1 MRKPRVLFLIA
12 ILSLTSFVFAQSSDA
27 PVITISTSVT
37 AVTYTEKGGDV
48 NLQFVG
54 TDLSHN
60 SKGKAKVKVQKGVNE
75 VEAEF
80 SNLVPAS
87 SFGPA
92 YLTYVLWAIS
102 PEGRSSNLGELQ
114 LNGSNSKLDVTTRL
128 QSFAMIVTAEPY
140 FSVSFPSEKVIL
152 YNVVPPGT
160 KGSFQSVQ
168 PKGELFSRGNYSDP
182 SLTPL
187 YGDSKTPLA
196 LLEAENAVRIAQL
209 GGAQQYAADT
219 FTKATNSL
227 SYAQGL
233 LQQKKDKK
241 LVISAARDAV
251 QTAEDARL
259 IAARRMQE
267 EKLANERAAA
277 AAQVAD
283 EAKKAAE
290 AQAQQAQAELA
301 AAQAAKAQAEA
312 EAQRMAAELQQQQA
326 QAQAAQ
332 AQAATA
338 LAQQQAATAQ
348 AQAAQAEEEKEAL
361 RKQILQQLNSVLV
374 TVDTTRGLVATMADV
389 LFDSGK
395 FNLRPEAREKLS
407 KLSGIILS
415 HPGLNLQIEGYTD
428 NVGSDDF
435 NLQLSQKRSDAVRDY
450 LVGQGL
456 SPATVTSQGMGKSNP
471 VASNDTAVGRQQNR
485 RVEIVVTGE
494 VIGINITPSTPP
506 Q

>member
-1 MRKPRVLFLIA
+1 M
-12 ILSLTSFVFAQSSDA
+12 
-27 PVITISTSVT
+27 
-37 AVTYTEKGGDV
+37 E
-48 NLQFVG
+48 LQFVG
-54 TDLSHN
+54 TDLLHN
-60 SKGKAKVKVQKGVNE
+60 AKGKAKVKVQKGANE
-75 VEAEF
+75 VQADF

-87 SFGPA
+87 TFGPA
-92 YLTYVLWAIS
+92 YLTYVLWAIT

-114 LNGSNSKLDVTTRL
+114 LGGTKSSLDVTTRL

-152 YNVVPPGT
+152 YNVVPSGT
-160 KGSFQSVQ
+160 KGTFQQVQ
-168 PKGELFSRGNYSDP
+168 AKGDLFARGNYNDP

-187 YGDSKTPLA
+187 VGDSKTPLA

-233 LQQKKDKK
+233 LKQKKDKK

-251 QTAEDARL
+251 QTAEDARM
-259 IAARRMQE
+259 IAAKRMEE

-277 AAQVAD
+277 AAQVAA
-283 EAKKAAE
+283 EAQKAAE

-312 EAQRMAAELQQQQA
+312 ETQKMAAELQQQQA
-326 QAQAAQ
+326 QA
-332 AQAATA
+332 ATLA
-338 LAQQQAATAQ
+338 AQQQAATAE

-374 TVDTTRGLVATMADV
+374 TVDTPRGLVATMADV

-395 FNLRPEAREKLS
+395 YNLRPEAREKLS

-415 HPGLNLQIEGYTD
+415 HPGLNLGIQGYTD
-428 NVGSDDF
+428 NVGSDNF
-435 NLQLSQKRSDAVRDY
+435 NLQLSQKRADAVRDY
-450 LVGQGL
+450 LIGQGL
-456 SPATVTSQGMGKSNP
+456 AAGTITSQGMGKADP
-471 VASNDTAVGRQQNR
+471 VASNDSAVGRQQNR

-494 VIGINITPSTPP
+494 VIGVNITPNTPP